1 MSQLN
6 CAVTSD
12 LLSLYAEDLVSP
24 ETAALIEEHLKDCPD
39 CRETLARMKTEV
51 AVTSKPAEPAK
62 KVQRYVVGLRIWYL
76 FCPLVAFVLL
86 LLGLD
91 RLSHIYIGLLAV
103 LSVVC
108 IASQFLAGASVGI
121 DYEQV
126 RLQQQAEKKS
136 RRRWGGFY
144 ASPLQICLPALVP
157 VLVVLVYNAYV
168 TMPQLFS
175 PLLFWI
181 LAGLAIVLV
190 LLCVA
195 NKHMSK

>member
-6 CAVTSD
+6 CKVTGD

-24 ETAALIEEHLKDCPD
+24 ETAALVEEHLQNCPD
-39 CRETLARMKTEV
+39 CRETLARMKTAV

-76 FCPLVAFVLL
+76 LCPLVAFMLL
-86 LLGLD
+86 LFGLD
-91 RLSHIYIGLLAV
+91 RATHLYIGLLAV
-103 LSVVC
+103 ISAVC

-126 RLQQQAEKKS
+126 RMSEESAKRS

-157 VLVVLVYNAYV
+157 VLVAGARNVYV
-168 TMPQLFS
+168 TMPELFS

-181 LAGLAIVLV
+181 LGGLAVVLA

-195 NKHMSK
+195 NKHMPK